1 MRQGTDDDDD
11 DEENFL
17 VDEENEIV
25 EPDVDIYLF
34 VTNDDKTNDYKRR
47 RLPELSRDIEGIIN
61 ASGQCTR
68 PTGPNRG
75 IEAWPNGS
83 SGPTTRCKKKNTG
96 ALKLA
101 FKTCRRDLLGLDG
114 AFIKGPFPDQVLS
127 DVELDSNN
135 GIYPLAYALVKAE
148 SKSSWC
154 WTMARVLVCFGLVS
168 DPHTPKDLIS
178 MERYYK
184 RKFPSIS
191 DGDGEE
197 TLPKR
202 IPETMPKPIPK
213 PTPNPSSS
221 DGMVCWSKKYG
232 LNNHVGEVN
241 SYHNK
246 ALQKCEILLNQ
257 KQSIHVAFKKQSE
270 GEAKDYGIRLNLS
283 VETCRFLLKASLPF
297 RGHDE
302 KKDSL
307 KRGLFLELY
316 DLLASQ
322 NAKTLKVVGR
332 TPLNC
337 QLKSPDIQKQ
347 ICECFSEEV
356 LDVIITEIGDDVFS
370 LLVDESSDVS
380 KKEQMALVLRYVDRL
395 GIVKERFAGVVH
407 VDDTSSK
414 TLKASIDTLFSQHK
428 LSLKQVRGQGYDGA
442 SNMRGEFN
450 GLKALI
456 LKDNSSAYYVHCFA
470 HQLQLVIVA
479 VAKHHEGLVKF
490 FDKLIGVINVVSS
503 SCKRKDMIRDNYK
516 VRVEAEISEGVIETG
531 RGLNQEITLI
541 RPGDTRWGSHYKKIV
556 SLFNLFPEVI
566 KVLKFVEIEAHDAR
580 NRVQAQGILSY
591 FRKYEFVFYLHLME
605 HILRATNLL
614 SKAFQIKDQN
624 ILEAVSAINGTK
636 ESLITLRANGFDNIV
651 KKVNIFCTKYDIKVL
666 KMDEAC
672 AAKRN
677 RLVGTNRRYFKIDIF
692 NTVLDMQIQEFGDRF
707 NEINTCLLSNMS
719 ALSPRASFSMFDAS
733 R

>member
-1 MRQGTDDDDD
+1 
-11 DEENFL
+11 
-17 VDEENEIV
+17 
-25 EPDVDIYLF
+25 
-34 VTNDDKTNDYKRR
+34 
-47 RLPELSRDIEGIIN
+47 
-61 ASGQCTR
+61 
-68 PTGPNRG
+68 
-75 IEAWPNGS
+75 
-83 SGPTTRCKKKNTG
+83 
-96 ALKLA
+96 
-101 FKTCRRDLLGLDG
+101 
-114 AFIKGPFPDQVLS
+114 
-127 DVELDSNN
+127 
-135 GIYPLAYALVKAE
+135 
-148 SKSSWC
+148 
-154 WTMARVLVCFGLVS
+154 
-168 DPHTPKDLIS
+168 DLIS

-184 RKFPSIS
+184 RKFPLIS

-213 PTPNPSSS
+213 PTPIPSSS
-221 DGMVCWSKKYG
+221 DDEIQCEVSSNGACQPRGHKFPKKTIRTKVRSFVASWFDEFPWLEYSVKADKAYCLCCYLFRDSIGKQGRNDAFVTDGFNSWSKKYG
-232 LNNHVGEVN
+232 LNNHVEEVN

-246 ALQKCEILLNQ
+246 PLQKCEILLNQ
-257 KQSIHVAFKKQSE
+257 KQSIYVAFKKQSE
-270 GEAKDYGIRLNLS
+270 CEAKDYGIRLNLS
-283 VETCRFLLKASLPF
+283 VDTCRFLLKASLPF
-297 RGHDE
+297 RGHNE

-307 KRGLFLELY
+307 NRGLFLELY

-322 NAKTLKVVGR
+322 NAETLKVVGR

-356 LDVIITEIGDDVFS
+356 LDVIITEIEDDVFS

-380 KKEQMALVLRYVDRL
+380 KKEQMALILRYVDRL

-428 LSLKQVRGQGYDGA
+428 LIRGQGYDGA

-490 FDKLIGVINVVSS
+490 FEKLIGVINVVSS

-541 RPGDTRWGSHYKKIV
+541 RPGDTQ
-556 SLFNLFPEVI
+556 
-566 KVLKFVEIEAHDAR
+566 AHDAR

-605 HILRATNLL
+605 HILGATNLL
-614 SKAFQIKDQN
+614 SKALQIKDQN
-624 ILEAVSAINGTK
+624 ILEVVSAINGTK

-651 KKVNIFCTKYDIKVL
+651 TKVNIFCTKYDIKVL

-677 RLVGTNRRYFKIDIF
+677 RLVGTNRHYFEIDIF

-707 NEINTCLLSNMS
+707 NEISTRILSNMS

-733 R
+733 KLITLTTLYPDDFMDFNMFHLIRELDLYRVNVVQNEDFSKLNTITELAKEMMRLDKHKTFH